1 MEMAPT
7 PINSDEKISE
17 KEGEREKL
25 LAVTHT
31 HTHHFSLLI
40 EVSGEIKCSRPQY
53 LRKKKI
59 FHCVII
65 VRNRLPI
72 IPIFGIMFKSSI

>member
-1 MEMAPT
+1 MEMAPP

-31 HTHHFSLLI
+31 RTSF
-40 EVSGEIKCSRPQY
+40 
-53 LRKKKI
+53 
-59 FHCVII
+59 FVIDRREWRDKNVLVI
-65 VRNRLPI
+65 N
-72 IPIFGIMFKSSI
+72 IFGKRKYSIVQLL